1 MNEHVTRRLV
11 VRHTLTH
18 IRSHASMA
26 VAVDGEDEE
35 ELTRDAFKDK
45 EVVARD
51 IVDNGA
57 EDEEEVQR
65 MYW

>member
-1 MNEHVTRRLV
+1 MNRHVTRCPI
-11 VRHTLTH
+11 VRRTLAR

-26 VAVDGEDEE
+26 VAVDGEDE